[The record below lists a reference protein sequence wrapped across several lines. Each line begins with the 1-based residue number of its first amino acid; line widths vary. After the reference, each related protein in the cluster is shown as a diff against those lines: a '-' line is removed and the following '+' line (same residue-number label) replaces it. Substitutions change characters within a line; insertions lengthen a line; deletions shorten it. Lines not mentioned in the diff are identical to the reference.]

1 MHYAL
6 HCSACNEAHD
16 IAQPQNVCVKCA
28 KPLFAAYRLGAI
40 RDSFR
45 PAMVRVRPIRSMWKY
60 AEVLPVSNPASAVSL
75 GEGLTPLLPADR
87 RGAFQSF
94 TKLWIKDESFNPTAS
109 FKARGMAAAIT
120 RAVELGI
127 RTVALPSAG
136 NAAGA
141 AAAYAAR
148 VGLKCIL
155 MMPSDTPLANI
166 VESAAQGA
174 EVYLVRG
181 LISDAGKLVRDGC
194 KRFGWF
200 DLSTLREPF
209 RVEGKKI
216 MGYELALDLQ
226 AATGSSA
233 PKLPDVIIY
242 PAGGGTGL
250 VGMWKAFDEMQ
261 QLGWIGSE
269 RPRMVAVQAAGCAP
283 IVRAYQAGQE
293 FAEPVANAHTIAA
306 GLRVPGAIADFLMLR
321 AIRSSNGTAL
331 SVTDEE
337 LMTAQHELAREQG
350 IFACPEGGATW
361 AAARKLFNAGWLNAD
376 DEIVLFNTGSGLKYT
391 HLEKVP
397 DLPVLDPADA
407 DWARQLHQPEV

>member
-1 MHYAL
+1 MHHAL
-6 HCSACNEAHD
+6 HCSACSESHD
-16 IAQPQNVCVKCA
+16 ISAPQHVCVKCG
-28 KPLFAAYRLGAI
+28 KPLFAAYRLGPI

-45 PAMVRVRPIRSMWKY
+45 PAMVRVRPLRSIWRFS
-60 AEVLPVSNPASAVSL
+60 EVLPVSNPESAISL
-75 GEGLTPLLPADR
+75 GEGNTPIIRAEQ
-87 RGAFQSF
+87 RGGFRAFRN
-94 TKLWIKDESFNPTAS
+94 LWIKDESFNPTGS

-136 NAAGA
+136 NAGGA

-148 VGLKCIL
+148 AGLRCIVL
-155 MMPSDTPLANI
+155 MPIDTPPANI
-166 VESAAQGA
+166 IESVVQGA

-194 KRFGWF
+194 TRFGWF

-226 AATGSSA
+226 TALKSTV
-233 PKLPDVIIY
+233 PLLPSVIIY

-261 QLGWIGSE
+261 QLGWIGPE
-269 RPRMVAVQAAGCAP
+269 RPRMVVVQAAGCAP
-283 IVRAYQAGQE
+283 IVRAFAAGQD
-293 FAEPVANAHTIAA
+293 FAEPVINAHTIAA

-321 AIRSSNGTAL
+321 AIRASNGTAV

-337 LMTAQHELAREQG
+337 LTSAQHELARDQG

-361 AAARKLFNAGWLNAD
+361 AAARKLWDNHWLKT
-376 DEIVLFNTGSGLKYT
+376 DETIVLFNTGTGLKYT
-391 HLEKVP
+391 HLEKLP
-397 DLPVLDPADA
+397 DLRILDPGDV
-407 DWARQLHQPEV
+407 DWVNCLQTR

>member
-1 MHYAL
+1 MHIVL
-6 HCSACNEAHD
+6 NCSACDVKHEPGE
-16 IAQPQNVCVKCA
+16 PQNVCRSCG
-28 KPLFAAYRLGAI
+28 KPLFARYDLGAI
-40 RDSFR
+40 RDTFR
-45 PAMVRVRPIRSMWKY
+45 PATVRTRPTRSMWKF
-60 AEVLPVSNPASAVSL
+60 AEVLPVSNPARAVSL
-75 GEGLTPLLPADR
+75 GEGLTPLLRAGR
-87 RGAFQSF
+87 RGVFQGF
-94 TKLWIKDESFNPTAS
+94 QNLWIKDESFNPTAS
-109 FKARGMAAAIT
+109 FKARGMAAAVT
-120 RAVELGI
+120 RAVELDI

-148 VGLKCIL
+148 VGLRCIL
-155 MMPSDTPLANI
+155 MMPADTPPANI
-166 VESAAQGA
+166 VESVVQGA

-181 LISDAGKLVRDGC
+181 LISDAGKLVREGC
-194 KRFGWF
+194 QKFGWF

-226 AATGSSA
+226 AALGTPG
-233 PKLPDVIIY
+233 PQLPEVIIY

-283 IVRAYQAGQE
+283 IVRAFEAGQE
-293 FAEPVANAHTIAA
+293 FAEPIKDAHTIAA

-321 AIRSSNGTAL
+321 AIRSSGGTAIA
-331 SVTDEE
+331 VTDDE
-337 LMTAQHELAREQG
+337 LMAAAHELAREQG

-361 AAARKLFNAGWLNAD
+361 AAARKLIDAGWLKP
-376 DEIVLFNTGSGLKYT
+376 EQHVVLFNTGSGLKYT
-391 HLEKVP
+391 HLERLP
-397 DLPVLDPADA
+397 DLPLLEPTDA
-407 DWARQLHQPEV
+407 NWFRLLREA

>member
-1 MHYAL
+1 MHHAL
-6 HCSACNEAHD
+6 HCSACGEAHD
-16 IAQPQNVCVKCA
+16 VTQPQNVCVQCA
-28 KPLFAAYRLGAI
+28 KPLFALYRLGAI

-45 PAMVRVRPIRSMWKY
+45 PAMVRVRPARSMWKF

-75 GEGLTPLLPADR
+75 GEGLTPLLRAER
-87 RGAFQSF
+87 RGAFQAF
-94 TKLWIKDESFNPTAS
+94 TNLWIKDESFNPTAS
-109 FKARGMAAAIT
+109 FKARGMSAAIN
-120 RAVELGI
+120 RAVELGV

-141 AAAYAAR
+141 ASAYAAR
-148 VGLKCIL
+148 VGMRCIL
-155 MMPSDTPLANI
+155 MMPSDTPPANI

-181 LISDAGKLVRDGC
+181 LISDAGRLVRDGC

-226 AATGSSA
+226 SATVSSA
-233 PKLPDVIIY
+233 PKLPSVIIY

-261 QLGWIGSE
+261 QLGWIGPE

-283 IVRAYQAGQE
+283 IVRAFEAGQE

-306 GLRVPGAIADFLMLR
+306 GLRVPAAIADFLMLR
-321 AIRSSNGTAL
+321 AIRASNGTAI
-331 SVTDEE
+331 SVTDGE
-337 LMTAQHELAREQG
+337 LVAAQHELAREQG
-350 IFACPEGGATW
+350 VFACPEGGATW
-361 AAARKLFNAGWLNAD
+361 AAARKLLRSHWLKAD
-376 DEIVLFNTGSGLKYT
+376 DEIVLFNTGSGLKYA
-391 HLEKVP
+391 HLEKIP

-407 DWARQLHQPEV
+407 DWATHLDDAK